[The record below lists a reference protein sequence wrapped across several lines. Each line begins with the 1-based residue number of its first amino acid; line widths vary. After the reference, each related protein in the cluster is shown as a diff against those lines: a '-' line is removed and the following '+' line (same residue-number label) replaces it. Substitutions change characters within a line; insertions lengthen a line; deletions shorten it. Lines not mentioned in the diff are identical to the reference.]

1 MRRFLEKFT
10 SHSILIFVSL
20 LSIFPFIWL
29 ISTSLKG
36 AGENIFAYPPT
47 IIPTDFTWE
56 NYIGVWK
63 KVDFMAYFWNS
74 MIVAG
79 FTVLLN
85 LVLLLLFGIVLFV
98 GRISF

>member
-36 AGENIFAYPPT
+36 ASENIFAYPPT
-47 IIPTDFTWE
+47 IIPTDFTLE
-56 NYIGVWK
+56 NILPE
-63 KVDFMAYFWNS
+63 M
-74 MIVAG
+74 
-79 FTVLLN
+79 
-85 LVLLLLFGIVLFV
+85 
-98 GRISF
+98 